1 MYEHQGINNMLF
13 VALYVTVAMMATLAG
28 VYLLATRGN
37 AFTREVTTP
46 PRLLRRWA
54 AAFMAAV
61 VGSHVWWAV
70 PVEAWAWMLG
80 TVPGDGDAA
89 WMLGAVPGDGD
100 AAGQKAV
107 RDMACISLDLLTLV
121 PLMMAWLLRL
131 LQDRRRKVWPWLV
144 AHLPVA
150 VLAVVAVWR
159 GDAGLLSGEGG
170 RPGPMVM
177 YQMAL
182 IAVFAACYVLALR
195 RYKRW
200 LLWNF
205 ADLEH
210 KEVWQSLVVLAV
222 IMAVYA
228 VYMTN
233 GGRSRYTEAM
243 EGLWTAGLRTHP
255 IFMNWR
261 DQKVKSYKTALK
273 TWSQHGVDPHPP
285 RAPDIGEYL
294 VSDGNGLLRF
304 CPHDLHGFPV
314 AAPPRLQ
321 GLCHKRR
328 PERFREGADAGGLV
342 VGHQAG
348 LQPDGPESAEQF
360 PAAGVRRGVRRYQ
373 GVVDVEDDPAD
384 PHFIK
389 LLVGDLI
396 SIRVFFFR
404 EKWIHGINA
413 FSSPDAPGASSAP
426 A

>member
-80 TVPGDGDAA
+80 
-89 WMLGAVPGDGD
+89 AVPGDGD

-107 RDMACISLDLLTLV
+107 RDMACISLDLLTLL

-233 GGRSRYTEAM
+233 GGSLFR
-243 EGLWTAGLRTHP
+243 
-255 IFMNWR
+255 
-261 DQKVKSYKTALK
+261 
-273 TWSQHGVDPHPP
+273 
-285 RAPDIGEYL
+285 EYL
-294 VSDGNGLLRF
+294 SQWLSVGIIAFVVWRTET
-304 CPHDLHGFPV
+304 
-314 AAPPRLQ
+314 LQ
-321 GLCHKRR
+321 
-328 PERFREGADAGGLV
+328 AMTT
-342 VGHQAG
+342 
-348 LQPDGPESAEQF
+348 
-360 PAAGVRRGVRRYQ
+360 Q
-373 GVVDVEDDPAD
+373 GEIVEEEEDSNSN
-384 PHFIK
+384 IIYNN
-389 LLVGDLI
+389 V
-396 SIRVFFFR
+396 
-404 EKWIHGINA
+404 
-413 FSSPDAPGASSAP
+413 
-426 A
+426 

>member
-37 AFTREVTTP
+37 AFTPEVTTP

-70 PVEAWAWMLG
+70 PVEAWAWM
-80 TVPGDGDAA
+80 P
-89 WMLGAVPGDGD
+89 GAVPGDGD

-131 LQDRRRKVWPWLV
+131 L
-144 AHLPVA
+144 
-150 VLAVVAVWR
+150 LAVVAAWR

-170 RPGPMVM
+170 RPGPMLM

-233 GGRSRYTEAM
+233 GDSLFR
-243 EGLWTAGLRTHP
+243 
-255 IFMNWR
+255 
-261 DQKVKSYKTALK
+261 
-273 TWSQHGVDPHPP
+273 
-285 RAPDIGEYL
+285 EYL
-294 VSDGNGLLRF
+294 SQWLSVGIIAFVVWRTET
-304 CPHDLHGFPV
+304 
-314 AAPPRLQ
+314 LQ
-321 GLCHKRR
+321 
-328 PERFREGADAGGLV
+328 AMTT
-342 VGHQAG
+342 
-348 LQPDGPESAEQF
+348 
-360 PAAGVRRGVRRYQ
+360 Q
-373 GVVDVEDDPAD
+373 GEIVEEEDSNSN
-384 PHFIK
+384 IIYNN
-389 LLVGDLI
+389 V
-396 SIRVFFFR
+396 
-404 EKWIHGINA
+404 
-413 FSSPDAPGASSAP
+413 
-426 A
+426 

>member
-80 TVPGDGDAA
+80 AVPGDGDAA

-233 GGRSRYTEAM
+233 GGSLFR
-243 EGLWTAGLRTHP
+243 
-255 IFMNWR
+255 
-261 DQKVKSYKTALK
+261 
-273 TWSQHGVDPHPP
+273 
-285 RAPDIGEYL
+285 EYL
-294 VSDGNGLLRF
+294 SQWLSLGIIAFVVWRTET
-304 CPHDLHGFPV
+304 
-314 AAPPRLQ
+314 LQ
-321 GLCHKRR
+321 
-328 PERFREGADAGGLV
+328 AMTT
-342 VGHQAG
+342 
-348 LQPDGPESAEQF
+348 
-360 PAAGVRRGVRRYQ
+360 Q
-373 GVVDVEDDPAD
+373 GEIVEEEDSNSN
-384 PHFIK
+384 IIYNN
-389 LLVGDLI
+389 V
-396 SIRVFFFR
+396 
-404 EKWIHGINA
+404 
-413 FSSPDAPGASSAP
+413 
-426 A
+426 

>member
-1 MYEHQGINNMLF
+1 MLF

-37 AFTREVTTP
+37 AFTPEVTTP

-70 PVEAWAWMLG
+70 PVEAW
-80 TVPGDGDAA
+80 A

-182 IAVFAACYVLALR
+182 IAVFAACYVPALR

-222 IMAVYA
+222 IMAV
-228 VYMTN
+228 
-233 GGRSRYTEAM
+233 
-243 EGLWTAGLRTHP
+243 
-255 IFMNWR
+255 
-261 DQKVKSYKTALK
+261 
-273 TWSQHGVDPHPP
+273 
-285 RAPDIGEYL
+285 
-294 VSDGNGLLRF
+294 
-304 CPHDLHGFPV
+304 
-314 AAPPRLQ
+314 
-321 GLCHKRR
+321 
-328 PERFREGADAGGLV
+328 
-342 VGHQAG
+342 
-348 LQPDGPESAEQF
+348 
-360 PAAGVRRGVRRYQ
+360 
-373 GVVDVEDDPAD
+373 
-384 PHFIK
+384 
-389 LLVGDLI
+389 
-396 SIRVFFFR
+396 
-404 EKWIHGINA
+404 
-413 FSSPDAPGASSAP
+413 
-426 A
+426 

>member
-37 AFTREVTTP
+37 AFTPEVTTP

-80 TVPGDGDAA
+80 
-89 WMLGAVPGDGD
+89 AVPGDGD
-100 AAGQKAV
+100 AAGQN
-107 RDMACISLDLLTLV
+107 
-121 PLMMAWLLRL
+121 
-131 LQDRRRKVWPWLV
+131 
-144 AHLPVA
+144 
-150 VLAVVAVWR
+150 VVAVWR

-170 RPGPMVM
+170 RPGPMLM

-233 GGRSRYTEAM
+233 GGSLFR
-243 EGLWTAGLRTHP
+243 
-255 IFMNWR
+255 
-261 DQKVKSYKTALK
+261 
-273 TWSQHGVDPHPP
+273 
-285 RAPDIGEYL
+285 EYL
-294 VSDGNGLLRF
+294 SQWLSVGIIAFVVWRTET
-304 CPHDLHGFPV
+304 
-314 AAPPRLQ
+314 LQ
-321 GLCHKRR
+321 
-328 PERFREGADAGGLV
+328 AMTT
-342 VGHQAG
+342 
-348 LQPDGPESAEQF
+348 
-360 PAAGVRRGVRRYQ
+360 Q
-373 GVVDVEDDPAD
+373 GEIVEEEDSNSN
-384 PHFIK
+384 IIYNN
-389 LLVGDLI
+389 V
-396 SIRVFFFR
+396 
-404 EKWIHGINA
+404 
-413 FSSPDAPGASSAP
+413 
-426 A
+426 